1 MDHNIFS
8 DDIEVL
14 NYKLS
19 SHWIKARMTLPE
31 TMWHPSLAISDD
43 HLYIIGHCDTIG
55 STNITYKI
63 PVNTIILSASKHTSN
78 PSVNW
83 TQINLG
89 PYHTIAVIPN
99 SCPPVI
105 LGSTDSLEVDIMML
119 DVPNN
124 YWMNIYTFKY
134 EQLAFAIVPIHHD
147 SILCIGGCTDVT
159 SPEQAKIH
167 SVTKVNRGSIELD
180 YMIATVGSKTSCVIL

>member
-1 MDHNIFS
+1 
-8 DDIEVL
+8 
-14 NYKLS
+14 
-19 SHWIKARMTLPE
+19 MT
-31 TMWHPSLAISDD
+31 IY
-43 HLYIIGHCDTIG
+43 LYIIGHCDTIG
-55 STNITYKI
+55 STNTTYKI
-63 PVNTIILSASKHTSN
+63 PVNTVILSVTKHTSN
-78 PSVNW
+78 PSVDW

-105 LGSTDSLEVDIMML
+105 LGSTDSLKADIMML

-124 YWMNIYTFKY
+124 RWRNIYTFKY
-134 EQLAFAIVPIHHD
+134 EQLAFAIVPIHHN

-159 SPEQAKIH
+159 SPEQAKMH

-180 YMIATVGSKTSCVIL
+180 YMTATVGSKVSCIIL

>member
-1 MDHNIFS
+1 
-8 DDIEVL
+8 
-14 NYKLS
+14 
-19 SHWIKARMTLPE
+19 MTLPE
-31 TMWHPSLAISDD
+31 TMWHPSLTISDD

-55 STNITYKI
+55 STNTTYKI
-63 PVNTIILSASKHTSN
+63 PVNTVISSATKHTSN
-78 PSVNW
+78 ASVEW
-83 TQINLG
+83 TQINLGPYHTGNG

-105 LGSTDSLEVDIMML
+105 LGSTDSLKADIMML

-124 YWMNIYTFKY
+124 RWRNIYTFKY
-134 EQLAFAIVPIHHD
+134 EQLALAIVPIHHD

-159 SPEQAKIH
+159 SPEQAKMH

-180 YMIATVGSKTSCVIL
+180 YMIATVGSKASCVIL